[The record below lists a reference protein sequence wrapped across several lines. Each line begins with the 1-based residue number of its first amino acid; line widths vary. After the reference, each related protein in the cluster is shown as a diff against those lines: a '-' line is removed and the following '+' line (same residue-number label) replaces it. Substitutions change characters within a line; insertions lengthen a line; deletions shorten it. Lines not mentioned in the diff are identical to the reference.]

1 MANNYSALKRIRQT
15 KKRTEANRRN
25 TTRTRTQVKKLQKA
39 IAGND
44 AEAAT
49 KLVPVTASTLD
60 KAVQKGILTKNG
72 AARLKSRLTRRVN
85 SLGK

>member
-25 TTRTRTQVKKLQKA
+25 ITRTRTQVKRLQKA
-39 IAGND
+39 ISGND
-44 AEAAT
+44 SEAT
-49 KLVPVTASTLD
+49 GKLVPVTASTLD

-72 AARLKSRLTRRVN
+72 AARLKSRLTRRANAV
-85 SLGK
+85 GK